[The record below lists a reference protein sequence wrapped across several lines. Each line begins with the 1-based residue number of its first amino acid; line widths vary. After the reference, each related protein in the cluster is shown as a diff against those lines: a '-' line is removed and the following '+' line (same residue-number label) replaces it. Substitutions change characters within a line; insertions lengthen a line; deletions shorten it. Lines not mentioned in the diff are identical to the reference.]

1 MTLHHGANQ
10 GMSLRKAG
18 IIGIVVISVLVY
30 FAFTKNIPFTHGYT
44 VNAYFTNAA
53 NIQPKAQVRIAGV
66 KVGTVAKVERG
77 NGSTTKVVMSLDKKA
92 LPIRQD
98 AAARI
103 RFRIFLEG
111 NPFVDLSPGTPGS
124 PEIKPGGS
132 IPAAQTAGPVQLDQV
147 LSSINS
153 DARKGLENVFTE
165 IGTALNTKG
174 TPEENKTQDPEVKDL
189 TGAQALNRAFRYGPE
204 GFKGGARVFDALI
217 GYNDDDELTI
227 LRGFRDFNSAINDR
241 ETQIVP
247 LIADFATTM
256 GAFSD
261 DEEALRQSTKQ
272 FSRLGYTS
280 LPTLI
285 ELNRLL
291 PQLTRWSNTIAPNLK
306 EIPATVRAAYPWIE
320 QINLLMGKDE
330 LGGTAPLAQSTIENL
345 AKTQAASQKLLP
357 QLDNISRCWNK
368 NWFPTLNSVVPDGA
382 NTSGKQNYKEFWY
395 SLVGWNGAAQNFTG
409 SGSYLRL
416 TSGSAAEVTSPMN
429 TPGAVIK
436 GNAAL
441 PQTGR
446 SPLVPS
452 TNPGVQKSVAC
463 YKNTPPNLAP
473 TKGSTLP

>member
-1 MTLHHGANQ
+1 MTMHHGQDQ

-18 IIGIVVISVLVY
+18 AIGILVIAILVY
-30 FAFTKNIPFTHGYT
+30 FAFTKNIPFTNGYQ

-77 NGSTTKVVMSLDKKA
+77 NGSTTKVVMNIDKKG
-92 LPIRQD
+92 LPIKQD

-111 NPFVDLSPGTPGS
+111 NPFVDLSPGTPSS
-124 PEIKPGGS
+124 PEIKSGGS

-147 LSSINS
+147 LSAVNS

-174 TPEENKTQDPEVKDL
+174 TPEENKTQDDEVKDL
-189 TGAQALNRAFRYGPE
+189 TGAEALNRAFRYGPE

-217 GYNDDDELTI
+217 GYNEDDQLTI

-247 LIADFATTM
+247 LITDFATTI
-256 GAFSD
+256 GAFAD

-272 FSRLGYTS
+272 FSRLAYTS
-280 LPTLI
+280 LPTLVQ
-285 ELNRLL
+285 LNRLL
-291 PQLTRWSNTIAPNLK
+291 PQLTRWSNTIAPQLD
-306 EIPATVRAAYPWIE
+306 EIPATVRAAGPWIE
-320 QINLLMGKDE
+320 QTNLLLGPEE
-330 LGGTAPLAQSTIENL
+330 LGKTAPLAQSTIENF

-368 NWFPTLNSVVPDGA
+368 NWYPTLNTIVPDGS

-416 TSGSAAEVTSPMN
+416 TSGSAAGISSPIN
-429 TPGAVIK
+429 EANPVIY
-436 GNAAL
+436 GNSAL

-446 SPLVPS
+446 SPVVPN
-452 TNPGVQKSVAC
+452 TNPGVQKSVPC
-463 YKNTPPNLAP
+463 YKNAAPNLAP
-473 TKGSTLP
+473 TKGSITP